1 MSILEKEIERVSNLW
16 SDWVEIHGVDSL
28 PDRRKSVEK
37 EISEVLEK
45 LENEED
51 SNFKSLNHAKL
62 LTGQYKL

>member
-1 MSILEKEIERVSNLW
+1 MSILVKEIERVSNLW

-51 SNFKSLNHAKL
+51 SNFR
-62 LTGQYKL
+62 

>member
-28 PDRRKSVEK
+28 PDRRKFVEK

-62 LTGQYKL
+62 LTGQ